1 MQVDSLS
8 NYITSI
14 LPAKRKTSANG
25 WTSFNAPCCKHR
37 GESADTRG
45 RGGIITNGVG
55 DISYHCFNCHYK
67 TRYTPGQPLSYKFRK
82 LLSWLGADENTIRH
96 LVIKAIQLK
105 DQIELTQ
112 PTTKIEREPV
122 TFKSRPLPA
131 DAKLLHELVKFYE
144 TNENSNFPSKLLDA
158 IQYVGE
164 RKVDLNNYDF
174 YWSPSNEHKLNQRI
188 IIPFYWNSQ
197 IIGYSAR
204 AIESTIKP
212 KYYSNYEPNFVFN
225 INKQHN
231 DNKFVIVVEG
241 PFDAIAVDG
250 VAILSNNCNEE
261 QADIIDALGRE
272 VVVVPD
278 FDMHL
283 NNQGQKVWPGSR
295 LIEQAIEYGWCVAFP
310 IWAETCKDVSE
321 AVVTYGKLFTLKGIL
336 DSKQHN
342 KLKIELLK
350 RKMFN
355 EQRV

>member
-1 MQVDSLS
+1 MQVDFLT
-8 NYITSI
+8 NYVINL

-25 WTSFNAPCCKHR
+25 WISFNAPCCKHR

-45 RGGIITNGVG
+45 RGGIITNSNGHV
-55 DISYHCFNCHYK
+55 SYSCFNCNYK
-67 TRYTPGQPLSYKFRK
+67 TGYTPGQPLGYKFRK
-82 LLSWLGADENTIRH
+82 LLSWMGADENSIRH

-105 DQIELTQ
+105 DQFELTH
-112 PTTKIEREPV
+112 PVTVERDPV
-122 TFKSRPLPA
+122 TFKIRSLPS
-131 DAKLLHELVKFYE
+131 DAKPLHELVKFYE
-144 TNENSNFPSKLLDA
+144 TEKNSNFPTKLIDV
-158 IQYVGE
+158 IQYAGD

-174 YWSPSNEHKLNQRI
+174 YWSPSNDHKLNQRI

-204 AIESTIKP
+204 AVAPTIKP

-225 INKQHN
+225 INKQQH
-231 DNKFVIVVEG
+231 DSKFVIVVEG
-241 PFDAIAVDG
+241 PFDAMAVDG
-250 VAILSNNCNEE
+250 VAILSNDCNED

-272 VVVVPD
+272 VIVVPD

-283 NNQGQKVWPGSR
+283 NNRGQKVWPGSR
-295 LIEQAIEYGWCVAFP
+295 LVDQALEFGWSVAFP

-321 AVVTYGKLFTLKGIL
+321 AVEKYGKLFTLKTIL
-336 DSKQHN
+336 DSKQYN

-355 EQRV
+355 EQRI